1 MYYLPLLFICSL
13 SMPTG
18 DLDAGPNC
26 IRYRDLTDAGY
37 GSLTACRARLDE
49 MVAEVKLEYRILW
62 KNLPGPYRFKG
73 NCTVPMVDEVVA

>member
-1 MYYLPLLFICSL
+1 MFYLPLLFICSL
-13 SMPTG
+13 SMPSG

-26 IRYRDLTDAGY
+26 IRYYDIAEFGY
-37 GSLTACRARLDE
+37 SSLPSCRARLDE

-73 NCTVPMVDEVVA
+73 NCTIPMIDEVFA